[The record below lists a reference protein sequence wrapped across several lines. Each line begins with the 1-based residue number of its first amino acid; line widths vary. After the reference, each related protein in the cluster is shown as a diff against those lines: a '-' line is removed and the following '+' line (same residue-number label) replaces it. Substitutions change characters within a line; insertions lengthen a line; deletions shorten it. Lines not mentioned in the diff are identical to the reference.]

1 MEPKRLNERTLVYA
15 ACRSYIVRM
24 KVQDTAELVVKVV
37 NAEVR
42 KCRHDREKETFNEQ
56 NKMSSVT
63 ETESVCQDSLF
74 K

>member
-1 MEPKRLNERTLVYA
+1 
-15 ACRSYIVRM
+15 M

-63 ETESVCQDSLF
+63 ETESVCQDFLF